1 MEIIYVRD
9 IIAVLRG
16 IVGLVALFKGIVEY
30 KQQGTQKRSEY
41 FIEMRKRLKE
51 NQSFKTI
58 AELLET
64 DSIELTDIPF
74 KEKRDYLGLFEEVAM
89 MMNSN
94 LIRKEVA
101 HYMFGYYAIRCWES
115 KHFWKDVNRE
125 SIYWKLFRNFV
136 IEMKDFE
143 NDFEFSI
150 KKYKF

>member
-41 FIEMRKRLKE
+41 FI
-51 NQSFKTI
+51 
-58 AELLET
+58 ET